1 MGWPPGGGYSSRSPG
16 FRDTISRCSCSREEY
31 SPAGR
36 YGDSRYRV
44 SPYRVSPYWGGRY
57 SLPGYHSVRGYH
69 SRPGACTSGLV
80 SSGGGQDG
88 GSG

>member
-1 MGWPPGGGYSSRSPG
+1 MKWPPGGGCSSRYPIS
-16 FRDTISRCSCSREEY
+16 RDAISRCSCSREEY

-36 YGDSRYRV
+36 YGDPQYRVWPYRV
-44 SPYRVSPYWGGRY
+44 SPYRGGRY
-57 SLPGYHSVRGYH
+57 SFPGYHSVPGYH
-69 SRPGACTSGLV
+69 SRPGARTSGLV